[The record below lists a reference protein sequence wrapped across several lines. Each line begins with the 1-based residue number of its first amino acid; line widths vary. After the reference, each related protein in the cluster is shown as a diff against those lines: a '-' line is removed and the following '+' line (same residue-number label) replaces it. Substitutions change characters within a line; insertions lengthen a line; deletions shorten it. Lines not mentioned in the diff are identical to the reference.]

1 MTLTWHLATNHIIS
15 SHVTSQPTTLFHLT
29 PQPTTSKQV
38 TTSPPWNGWRLVHT
52 KNSVWASHW
61 LAAFARILWA
71 KTSAQLARLYL
82 HILNETPASCA
93 LNMRGPCGP
102 CVLFFLSCT
111 AEDSTSFF
119 SPGLKIVEQKL
130 QIPHANWNFDASS
143 HQPSDAFS
151 DPGPLPQKSCA
162 MTPWTKYP

>member
-1 MTLTWHLATNHIIS
+1 MTSNHMTLTWHLATNHIIS

-102 CVLFFLSCT
+102 CVLFFFILHSWGFHIILFTWSQDSGAKT
-111 AEDSTSFF
+111 ADT
-119 SPGLKIVEQKL
+119 PCKL
-130 QIPHANWNFDASS
+130 ELRCKFAP
-143 HQPSDAFS
+143 
-151 DPGPLPQKSCA
+151 
-162 MTPWTKYP
+162 T